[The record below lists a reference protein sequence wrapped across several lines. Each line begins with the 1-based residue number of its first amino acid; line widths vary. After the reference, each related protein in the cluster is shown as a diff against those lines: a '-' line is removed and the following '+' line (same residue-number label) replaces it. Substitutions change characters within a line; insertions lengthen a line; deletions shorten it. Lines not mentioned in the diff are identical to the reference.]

1 MSLDQ
6 PSNLSAQPASPLGV
20 PFKRLRGQ
28 LNLLRQR
35 LQADPYCRLQSYQE
49 VKLAAELGFCLD
61 VNRAAV
67 DDWLR
72 LPGLSIHQA
81 RLLVSLSQTG
91 VAFHCLEDIAA
102 ALGTPAAALA
112 PLLPV
117 LEFRYY
123 DPAEASGVTAVIVN
137 RATVE
142 ELCQVPR
149 IDPQTARAIVYDRNW
164 RGPFR
169 DAAEFQ
175 QRLHV
180 PPDWM
185 EHLIHYLRF

>member
-6 PSNLSAQPASPLGV
+6 PKSP
-20 PFKRLRGQ
+20 FIKLRGQ
-28 LNLLRQR
+28 LNPLRQR
-35 LQADPYCRLQSYQE
+35 LQSDPYCRLQSYQE

-61 VNRAAV
+61 VNRATV

-81 RLLVSLSQTG
+81 RSLVSLSHAG
-91 VAFHCLEDIAA
+91 VAFHCLEDVAA
-102 ALGTPAAALA
+102 ALGMPPAALT

-117 LEFRYY
+117 LDFRYY
-123 DPAEASGVTAVIVN
+123 DPAEAAGLVPVRVN
-137 RATVE
+137 QATVDD
-142 ELCQVPR
+142 LCQVPR
-149 IDPQTARAIVYDRNW
+149 IDPQTARAIIYDRNW
-164 RGPFR
+164 RGPFQN
-169 DAAEFQ
+169 AAEFQ

-185 EHLIHYLRF
+185 AHLIHYLRF